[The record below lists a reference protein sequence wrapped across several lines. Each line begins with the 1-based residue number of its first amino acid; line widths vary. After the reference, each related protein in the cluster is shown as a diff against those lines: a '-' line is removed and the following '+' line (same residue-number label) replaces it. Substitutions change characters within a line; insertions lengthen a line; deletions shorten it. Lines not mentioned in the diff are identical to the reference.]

1 MIEKLLEAYAETRR
15 RSMPPDFR
23 MDGPTRNLLLAE
35 VRRLNLAKVSRKPAA
50 SWLWATSWSRIGIA
64 LAAVALLLS
73 LSYLLSTRPGAKQT
87 ASLPHPETR
96 LLPGDAPSGVSSSAF
111 AEAAL
116 AWDASPTPGS
126 DSNQTNSVSDGSVFA
141 QPRSFTRVSLAAPA
155 QTNASI
161 LHSFTIQRAG
171 QQMRVI
177 DQDGSIYTGAL
188 VAAAGSP
195 SPKKSWSAAKTETGS
210 RIALV
215 DPPVSAVS
223 GGAWAFSLQAT
234 GTNRSLNQSIIIT
247 ARLSFPAPATN
258 SAPIH
263 PAATDPKLTATNV
276 LAPARPSPN
285 RTIRLEGSIWIG
297 VSNTLPIQAVS
308 EAR

>member
-1 MIEKLLEAYAETRR
+1 MIEKLFEAYAETRR

-35 VRRLNLAKVSRKPAA
+35 VRRLNLAKVARKPAA
-50 SWLWATSWSRIGIA
+50 SWLWDISWSRIGIA
-64 LAAVALLLS
+64 VAAVALLLS
-73 LSYLLSTRPGAKQT
+73 LSYLLASHSGAKQ
-87 ASLPHPETR
+87 AAILPIPDTR
-96 LLPGDAPSGVSSSAF
+96 FVPGDAASG
-111 AEAAL
+111 AAL
-116 AWDASPTPGS
+116 ARDASPTPGS
-126 DSNQTNSVSDGSVFA
+126 GPNQTNSVSDGSVFD

-171 QQMRVI
+171 QQLHVI

-188 VAAAGSP
+188 VAAPASP
-195 SPKKSWSAAKTETGS
+195 PVKKSWSTAKTETGS
-210 RIALV
+210 RIAQV
-215 DPPVSAVS
+215 DPAVSAVS

-234 GTNRSLNQSIIIT
+234 GTNRSLNQSILIT

-263 PAATDPKLTATNV
+263 SAATVPKLTATNA
-276 LAPARPSPN
+276 LAPALPPPS
-285 RTIRLEGSIWIG
+285 RAIRLEGSVWIG
-297 VSNTLPIQAVS
+297 GSKTLPIQAVS
-308 EAR
+308 EPR